1 AGSVG
6 PGGSAGSAGWHL
18 PGPSPVEQT
27 PLRQSVGRPQLLPFG
42 QAAQTP
48 PQSTSDSSWF
58 FVPSSQ
64 DGFSAQT
71 PSAQWPLV
79 QSAGPWQACPIGQW
93 GHPPPQSVSDSS
105 WFRRPSK
112 HVGRSTQASDAW
124 ILGARITRPDAS
136 GPQLGAVWRVPLA
149 AEPRQG
155 RLPI

>member
-1 AGSVG
+1 
-6 PGGSAGSAGWHL
+6 
-18 PGPSPVEQT
+18 
-27 PLRQSVGRPQLLPFG
+27 LLPFG

-58 FVPSSQ
+58 FMPSSQ
-64 DGFSAQT
+64 DGLSAQT

-112 HVGRSTQASDAW
+112 QVGRSTQASSRYGSSAQDG
-124 ILGARITRPDAS
+124 LGSAPSGTSPSQRSLAKGGSRSSSSRRNATTCCSSTSLRVTPSWAATAS
-136 GPQLGAVWRVPLA
+136 ASVA
-149 AEPRQG
+149 AEPSCR
-155 RLPI
+155 